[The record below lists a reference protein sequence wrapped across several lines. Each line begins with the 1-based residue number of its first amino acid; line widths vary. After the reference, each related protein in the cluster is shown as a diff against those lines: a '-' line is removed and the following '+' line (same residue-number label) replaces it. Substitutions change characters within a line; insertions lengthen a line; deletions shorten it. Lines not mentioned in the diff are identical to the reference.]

1 LSKYISSNYF
11 SKAEIKNLCDSY
23 VPYVVIFKLVTFK
36 FCTNSNIK
44 TQTMKLQNEKLWRT
58 EAYINGKWISA
69 KKGKTFEVENP
80 YNQKVIAKVADLGEK
95 ATQKAIEAAEKAL
108 SIWQGKTTVERS
120 QILRKWYDLIMENL
134 DDLALILTLEQGKPL
149 EEAKGEIKYGASFV
163 EWFAEEAR
171 RIYGDVIP
179 AQQNGK
185 RILTIKQAVGVV
197 GAITPWNFPNAMITR
212 KIAPALAAGCTV
224 VIKPAANTPL
234 SALAL
239 AELAAQAGFPKGVI
253 NIITSD
259 DAATIGETLTK
270 SPIVKKISFTGS
282 TKVGKI
288 LLKQSAETVKKV
300 SMELGGNAP
309 FIVFEDAD
317 IEAAVEGAIAAKF
330 RNAGQTCI
338 CVNRFYVQASV
349 HDEFVEKLAKATKKL
364 KIGNGTKKGVNI
376 GPLINKSAVEKV
388 ERLLKDA
395 IDKGAKIETGGKA
408 GKGYFFEPTLISKAT
423 NEMNL
428 QKEEIFGPIAAVFK
442 FETETEVIKA
452 ANDTEFGLASYFY
465 TKDYA
470 RIWRVS
476 EGLEYGMVGINTGSI
491 STAVAPFGGVK
502 ESGFG
507 REGSKYGIDDF
518 IVVKQLNMSV

>member
-1 LSKYISSNYF
+1 
-11 SKAEIKNLCDSY
+11 
-23 VPYVVIFKLVTFK
+23 
-36 FCTNSNIK
+36 
-44 TQTMKLQNEKLWRT
+44 MKLQNEKLWRT
-58 EAYINGKWISA
+58 QAYINGKWVRA
-69 KKGKTFEVENP
+69 KENKTFEVENP

-95 ATQKAIEAAEKAL
+95 ETQEAIQAAEKAL
-108 SIWQGKTTVERS
+108 SIWQRKTTVERS
-120 QILRKWYDLIMENL
+120 RILRKWYDLILENL

-149 EEAKGEIKYGASFV
+149 KEAKGEIKYGASFV

-224 VIKPAANTPL
+224 VIKPAESTPL

-239 AELAAQAGFPKGVI
+239 AELAEQAGFPNGVI
-253 NIITSD
+253 NIITSNNP
-259 DAATIGETLTK
+259 AKIGETLTK

-282 TKVGKI
+282 TRVGKI
-288 LLKQSAETVKKV
+288 LMKQSAKTVKKV

-309 FIVFEDAD
+309 FIVFKDAD
-317 IEAAVEGAIAAKF
+317 IDAAVKGAMVAKF

-338 CVNRFYVQASV
+338 CVNRFYVQSEV
-349 HDEFVEKLAKATKKL
+349 YDEFVEKLAKATAEL
-364 KIGNGTKKGVNI
+364 KVGDGTKEGINI
-376 GPLINKSAVEKV
+376 GPLINQAAIKKV
-388 ERLLKDA
+388 ERLVKDA
-395 IDKGAKIETGGKA
+395 TEKGAKIEIGGA
-408 GKGYFFEPTLISKAT
+408 VSEGYFYEPTVLSNVNNK
-423 NEMNL
+423 MNL

-442 FETETEVIKA
+442 FETEAEVIKA
-452 ANDTEFGLASYFY
+452 ANDTEYGLASYFY
-465 TKDYA
+465 TKNHA
-470 RIWRVS
+470 RIWSVS

-491 STAVAPFGGVK
+491 STTVAPFGGIK

-518 IVVKQLNMSV
+518 INIKQLNMAI